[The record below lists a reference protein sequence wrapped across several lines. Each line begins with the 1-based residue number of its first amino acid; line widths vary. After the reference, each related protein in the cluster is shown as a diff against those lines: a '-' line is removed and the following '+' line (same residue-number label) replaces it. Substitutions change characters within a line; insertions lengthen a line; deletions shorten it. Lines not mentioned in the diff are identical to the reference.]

1 MGNGRERVRKTI
13 RIKQRARRKR
23 REEGDREE
31 EEGWKRTRQMKGR
44 RKRRKRGSVGRS
56 VGQCEW
62 SSNDRNRRSRCIAR
76 EICDAILSMLVILLI
91 ATTSTTA
98 AADATAAAADAAL
111 VSIARDDCP
120 AEINVYLLLPYYVML
135 K

>member
-1 MGNGRERVRKTI
+1 
-13 RIKQRARRKR
+13 
-23 REEGDREE
+23 
-31 EEGWKRTRQMKGR
+31 
-44 RKRRKRGSVGRS
+44 
-56 VGQCEW
+56 
-62 SSNDRNRRSRCIAR
+62 
-76 EICDAILSMLVILLI
+76 MLVILLI

-135 K
+135 KWSTYTALFRLCVYLPLYLFVSLPLGFSGSLSLSESL